1 MIQWRSKDKIK
12 WIAWREKFSWIR
24 FIAKIRFSR
33 INSPAYSC
41 QMCEAVRGP
50 LQKKKKKGKYRRK
63 IVNTA
68 EEDVSIM
75 GRDICT
81 FRCHVSRR
89 MVRVAATRALVSLE
103 LSPFYRVTPRVVILG
118 RTKLFFWK
126 NRLQPYKGQRT
137 MERETERDSV
147 LKYFHCRSSCIFFLF
162 PFKNI
167 VLRVIENT
175 KKNFP
180 ISGRR
185 SRDTEDLYLHDNHE
199 LKYSTSLRTN
209 CWKGV
214 PWILNRF
221 DKYLNELIEFSS
233 CSVCFLR
240 VKIWKEDLSVIDYG
254 SKIFRSETK
263 NSCAFLAQNW
273 TTVEKLVKEEEEEE
287 NVKISRF
294 YRL

>member
-50 LQKKKKKGKYRRK
+50 LQKKKKKREISKENREYSRGGCFNNGARYLH
-63 IVNTA
+63 IP
-68 EEDVSIM
+68 VSCFTQNGSNRGHQGPRFARI
-75 GRDICT
+75 IA
-81 FRCHVSRR
+81 VLSRY
-89 MVRVAATRALVSLE
+89 ATSRYTWTYE
-103 LSPFYRVTPRVVILG
+103 T
-118 RTKLFFWK
+118 FFWK
-126 NRLQPYKGQRT
+126 NRLQSYKGQRT

-167 VLRVIENT
+167 VLRVIENM

-180 ISGRR
+180 VSGRR

-240 VKIWKEDLSVIDYG
+240 VKIWKEDLSVIVVKR
-254 SKIFRSETK
+254 KIHAPFSR
-263 NSCAFLAQNW
+263 
-273 TTVEKLVKEEEEEE
+273 
-287 NVKISRF
+287 KIEQ
-294 YRL
+294 RLKSS

>member
-41 QMCEAVRGP
+41 QMCEAVRGS

-89 MVRVAATRALVSLE
+89 MVRIAATKALVSLE

-118 RTKLFFWK
+118 RTKLFSEKTGCSRTRGKEQWK
-126 NRLQPYKGQRT
+126 ERQ
-137 MERETERDSV
+137 RETRFLNISIVDRV
-147 LKYFHCRSSCIFFLF
+147 VFFF
-162 PFKNI
+162 F
-167 VLRVIENT
+167 
-175 KKNFP
+175 
-180 ISGRR
+180 
-185 SRDTEDLYLHDNHE
+185 
-199 LKYSTSLRTN
+199 SL
-209 CWKGV
+209 
-214 PWILNRF
+214 
-221 DKYLNELIEFSS
+221 
-233 CSVCFLR
+233 
-240 VKIWKEDLSVIDYG
+240 
-254 SKIFRSETK
+254 SKISFFEWSRTWK
-263 NSCAFLAQNW
+263 
-273 TTVEKLVKEEEEEE
+273 
-287 NVKISRF
+287 KISPFPGVDPGIPRICICMIITS
-294 YRL
+294 